1 MPWLSA
7 RYTYSLQYQ
16 MCSIEFL
23 VILNYPAITSIFAIN
38 QIIHNNGVFAITN
51 TPAL

>member
-16 MCSIEFL
+16 MCGIEFL
-23 VILNYPAITSIFAIN
+23 VVLNYPAITNSFAIN
-38 QIIHNNGVFAITN
+38 QIICYNGVFAIMK
-51 TPAL
+51 TPL